1 MKLLYVSTLDH
12 IVRVMLPHLDGAKA
26 AGYETHVA
34 CQFTRFKDDV
44 AAHADGLH
52 HVPIQ
57 RNPLDPRNMLALV
70 QLVKLIRKLRPDIVH
85 CHNPSGGFYGRLA
98 ATLAKHWLPQT
109 RGRGGLK
116 RVYTAHGFHFH
127 PLGGRLSNALYRA
140 IESFAGRFLSD
151 AVLTINQWDF
161 EEAKKLMPPE
171 RVYFTHGVGVSTDE
185 FDPATVTTEER
196 QKIRDELGV
205 PEDGILIS
213 TIGELI
219 PRKGHRMLLEALKQV
234 TMHHHDFCCVIVGD
248 GILEPELQQTI
259 SKYGLEGVVRLVG
272 FRRDTKQILAASN
285 IFVFSS
291 LQEGLPCAVQE
302 ALSMEI
308 PVVALNIRGCADLL
322 NGLMWWNPRWRRAS
336 SVPWWQVLFG
346 GNGTDIAQAILQ
358 LLAHTEPERQ
368 KLGRAGRQKMI
379 EHYSRPVCVAE
390 WLEIYNKISPHSQPP
405 PRVGRRGR
413 GRRV

>member
-57 RNPLDPRNMLALV
+57 RNPLDPRNVIALF
-70 QLVKLIRKLRPDIVH
+70 QLVKLIRKLQPDIVH

-98 ATLAKHWLPQT
+98 ATLAKHWHPRT

-127 PLGGRLSNALYRA
+127 PLGGKLSNAIYRF

-171 RVYFTHGVGVSTDE
+171 RVHFTHGVGVSTDE
-185 FDPATVTTEER
+185 FDPAAVTTEER
-196 QKIRDELGV
+196 QKIRDEFSV
-205 PEDGILIS
+205 PKDGLLIS
-213 TIGELI
+213 CIGELI
-219 PRKGHRMLLEALKQV
+219 PRKNQELLLWAVADQGMMSFDPKVKLL
-234 TMHHHDFCCVIVGD
+234 FVGD
-248 GILEPELQQTI
+248 GSLLEPLRT
-259 SKYGLEGVVRLVG
+259 KVDGLHLGERVHFAG
-272 FRRDTKQILAASN
+272 FRRDTKAVLAASDL
-285 IFVFSS
+285 FVFPS

-302 ALSMEI
+302 ALSMEV
-308 PVVALNIRGCADLL
+308 PVLCFAIRGCTDMVDSNCGAILNHLQSCRTMTNKMVDLL
-322 NGLMWWNPRWRRAS
+322 RL
-336 SVPWWQVLFG
+336 SV
-346 GNGTDIAQAILQ
+346 AQRKA
-358 LLAHTEPERQ
+358 
-368 KLGRAGRQKMI
+368 LGQAGRQKMI

-390 WLEIYNKISPHSQPP
+390 WLEIYNKIPPHSQPP

-413 GRRV
+413 GRRAS